1 MNFHY
6 FHTARG
12 AIAIRSQAE
21 RRDYRRLAWRAALIV
36 FAFLASAF
44 FMAPAA
50 KAEVVQYDQKLA
62 QDRMVLIQL
71 IYRTSDCMHTAAKAG
86 LAAGMSRREH
96 LEAFAASSCGPA
108 IRDFM
113 VTRVGMT
120 PRDSERAV
128 NAMAADAVKDVLSWG
143 R

>member
-12 AIAIRSQAE
+12 AIAIRSHEPPRAP
-21 RRDYRRLAWRAALIV
+21 RRTLRFAILLGVVALLL
-36 FAFLASAF
+36 AFLPKAASAQD
-44 FMAPAA
+44 
-50 KAEVVQYDQKLA
+50 VQYDAQLA
-62 QDRMVLIQL
+62 KDRMVLIQL

-86 LAAGMSRREH
+86 LAAGMTRRDH
-96 LEAFAASSCGPA
+96 LESFAASSCGPG
-108 IRDFM
+108 IRDFL
-113 VTRVGMT
+113 VSRVGMSL
-120 PRDSERAV
+120 RDAERSV